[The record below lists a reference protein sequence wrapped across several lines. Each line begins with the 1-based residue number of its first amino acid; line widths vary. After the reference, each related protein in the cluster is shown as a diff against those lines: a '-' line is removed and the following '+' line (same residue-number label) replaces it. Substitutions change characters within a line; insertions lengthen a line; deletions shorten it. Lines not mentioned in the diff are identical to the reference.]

1 MRFDPH
7 FLLWTEKEKGGKKE
21 DLCWHEEIFIRKS
34 ILHGKLYLSFGSRLT
49 YYNSDQDEAEQE
61 EVQNYND
68 GIEKLDRHR
77 NDNPHR
83 YTLRYGGKIRPWTKY
98 VSHYYLIM
106 NLR

>member
-68 GIEKLDRHR
+68 GIEKLDRHH
-77 NDNPHR
+77 NDNPHIN
-83 YTLRYGGKIRPWTKY
+83 GGKIRPWTKY
-98 VSHYYLIM
+98 ASHYYLIM

>member
-77 NDNPHR
+77 NDNPHIHVMEGKSDLGLNTCLII
-83 YTLRYGGKIRPWTKY
+83 TL
-98 VSHYYLIM
+98 L
-106 NLR
+106 

>member
-1 MRFDPH
+1 MRFDLH

-34 ILHGKLYLSFGSRLT
+34 ILHGKLHLSFGSRLT

-83 YTLRYGGKIRPWTKY
+83 YSTLWRENQT
-98 VSHYYLIM
+98 LD
-106 NLR
+106 

>member
-7 FLLWTEKEKGGKKE
+7 FLLWTEKEIGGKKE
-21 DLCWHEEIFIRKS
+21 DLCWHETTEIFIRKS

-68 GIEKLDRHR
+68 GIEKLNRHR
-77 NDNPHR
+77 NDNPH
-83 YTLRYGGKIRPWTKY
+83 IRI
-98 VSHYYLIM
+98 L
-106 NLR
+106 